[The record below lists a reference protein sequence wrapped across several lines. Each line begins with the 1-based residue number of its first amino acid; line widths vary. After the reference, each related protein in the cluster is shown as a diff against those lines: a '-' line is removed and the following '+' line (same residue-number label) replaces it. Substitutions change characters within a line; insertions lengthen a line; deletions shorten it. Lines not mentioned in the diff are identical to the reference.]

1 VSSLVCRVSILIKRR
16 YFQPVIAE
24 KERRKGETAGE
35 TCSLAPQTKDEADL
49 KSRRGVLIF
58 VSLERPAL
66 PLEGLGG

>member
-1 VSSLVCRVSILIKRR
+1 MPGVNLDQTAILSACHR
-16 YFQPVIAE
+16 
-24 KERRKGETAGE
+24 GEGEEEGE